1 MWPLLTR
8 FRYANDPMGR
18 LPTVPTT
25 PASSNASRAA
35 ERWGA
40 LPFCGQPFGMIQRR
54 VSRDVT
60 SIAIDDAG
68 ARAQPRD
75 GIHDQAKTMGK
86 VAAVAGVEPHPRA
99 VLPGDDPKA
108 VVLDLVHPR
117 VAAFAIA
124 LAGIVAGM
132 TIDEWWHRRRQ
143 R

>member
-60 SIAIDDAG
+60 SMTSV
-68 ARAQPRD
+68 R
-75 GIHDQAKTMGK
+75 
-86 VAAVAGVEPHPRA
+86 
-99 VLPGDDPKA
+99 VL
-108 VVLDLVHPR
+108 LDLYGKAAYWTR
-117 VAAFAIA
+117 VT
-124 LAGIVAGM
+124 AG
-132 TIDEWWHRRRQ
+132 TPLDRTY
-143 R
+143 